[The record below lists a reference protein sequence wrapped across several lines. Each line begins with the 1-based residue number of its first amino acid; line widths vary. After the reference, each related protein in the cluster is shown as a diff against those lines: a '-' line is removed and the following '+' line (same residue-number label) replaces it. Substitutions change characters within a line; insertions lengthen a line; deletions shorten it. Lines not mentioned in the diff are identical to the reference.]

1 MKKKNTA
8 INLFAAIIAF
18 SANIIINFF
27 LSPYIIKHVG
37 VEAYGFFSLANNF
50 VMYISVITLA
60 INSMAGR
67 YITISVHR
75 NDIVQANKYYSS
87 VFISNIVLG
96 GTLLIIVVPFIC
108 NMEYFLQIPLDINL
122 DVKLLFLFVI
132 INFFI
137 DMILSIFSVSYIIKN
152 QLYISSLIQIKA
164 NFIKLVIILGL
175 FYLFKPHIFYLGLGI
190 LCTTIF
196 TRIYDFYYKNKLIS
210 DLIIRKVYFKWS
222 ACKEMISSGIWN
234 TVTRLG
240 NILSGNL
247 DLLIVNLY
255 LNATDMGIL
264 AVSKMIPNL
273 LNTIT
278 GILASVFMPNFLEL
292 FAKNKYEE
300 MVEDVKKALKIF
312 SLMLSIPLVSILAF
326 GEEFFKLWLPEQ
338 NAHFLFILSTLSLI
352 AIVIIGPVAVMHN
365 IFTVVNK
372 IKINSLLVVF
382 TGLLNTLLGLMILK
396 YTSWG
401 LIAIVS
407 LTSSLSLI
415 RNLLYTV
422 PYGAIFLRCKW
433 YTFFPILIKACTCVI
448 GVSIIGYLFK
458 SIIDIDTWLIF
469 FVSVVILSIIDVIV
483 QYKVILNHKERVYLI
498 SKIKSKIN

>member
-1 MKKKNTA
+1 
-8 INLFAAIIAF
+8 
-18 SANIIINFF
+18 
-27 LSPYIIKHVG
+27 
-37 VEAYGFFSLANNF
+37 
-50 VMYISVITLA
+50 
-60 INSMAGR
+60 
-67 YITISVHR
+67 
-75 NDIVQANKYYSS
+75 
-87 VFISNIVLG
+87 
-96 GTLLIIVVPFIC
+96 
-108 NMEYFLQIPLDINL
+108 
-122 DVKLLFLFVI
+122 
-132 INFFI
+132 
-137 DMILSIFSVSYIIKN
+137 
-152 QLYISSLIQIKA
+152 
-164 NFIKLVIILGL
+164 
-175 FYLFKPHIFYLGLGI
+175 
-190 LCTTIF
+190 
-196 TRIYDFYYKNKLIS
+196 
-210 DLIIRKVYFKWS
+210 
-222 ACKEMISSGIWN
+222 
-234 TVTRLG
+234 
-240 NILSGNL
+240 
-247 DLLIVNLY
+247 
-255 LNATDMGIL
+255 
-264 AVSKMIPNL
+264 
-273 LNTIT
+273 
-278 GILASVFMPNFLEL
+278 
-292 FAKNKYEE
+292 
-300 MVEDVKKALKIF
+300 
-312 SLMLSIPLVSILAF
+312 MLSIPLVSILAF